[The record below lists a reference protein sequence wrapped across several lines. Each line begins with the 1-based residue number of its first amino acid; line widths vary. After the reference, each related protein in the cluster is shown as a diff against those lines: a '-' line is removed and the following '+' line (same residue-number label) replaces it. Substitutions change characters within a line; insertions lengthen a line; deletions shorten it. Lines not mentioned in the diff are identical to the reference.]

1 MRDRPLSGGGSL
13 CHTPG
18 WIERLV
24 SQQGPHRWRVL
35 KVGKSIPIPPTLM
48 AVDDASEGYR
58 ALRREE
64 RWSTRFLTS
73 GDSDTC

>member
-1 MRDRPLSGGGSL
+1 MRDGPLSGGGSL

-35 KVGKSIPIPPTLM
+35 KIGKSIQIPPTLT
-48 AVDDASEGYR
+48 AVDDASDGYR
-58 ALRREE
+58 TPRRVG
-64 RWSTRFLTS
+64 RWSTIFLTS